1 MYDDVDE
8 KLAIIATQ
16 LLVKNILELNKQ
28 ELLPLNMFQ
37 DGTLMSNGVEQFERL
52 MSKCKEIEDRKTQEV
67 GMPTDEYIIYSKA
80 EQFFRTLDETIMN
93 YDEKGE

>member
-28 ELLPLNMFQ
+28 ELLPLNIFQ

-52 MSKCKEIEDRKTQEV
+52 MNKCKEIEDRKTQEV